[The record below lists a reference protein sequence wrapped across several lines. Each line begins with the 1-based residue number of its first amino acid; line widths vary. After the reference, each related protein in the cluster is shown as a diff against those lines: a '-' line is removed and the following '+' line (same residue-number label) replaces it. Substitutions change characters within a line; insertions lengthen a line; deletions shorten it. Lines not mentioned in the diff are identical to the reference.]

1 MIAQDLLGKPLAEKI
16 NNQTH
21 LAAEELRQK
30 GVVPRLAILDA
41 TGDPASAAYA
51 RTKMRLASSMGVEAQ
66 LVQAD
71 NFLDTLQRVAAD
83 PTIHAIFIERPLPDY
98 LGNKWM
104 QYLPFSKDVE
114 GELPLNLGR
123 LVSRQSEEDFFYVPT
138 TALACLEILK
148 FYSIPISSQDIVI
161 IGRSLTVGKPLSWL
175 LLAEDA
181 TVTIC
186 HTKTKD
192 LASHTKRAKIIISA
206 AGQRHLIDSSMI
218 SEGAI
223 LVDVGLTYTSDGS
236 VYGDVN
242 YEDVRHKAQA
252 LTPARG
258 GLGPVTTALLLRNV
272 IRAAQYAT
280 KAPNILPLSF
290 CL

>member
-1 MIAQDLLGKPLAEKI
+1 M
-16 NNQTH
+16 
-21 LAAEELRQK
+21 
-30 GVVPRLAILDA
+30 
-41 TGDPASAAYA
+41 
-51 RTKMRLASSMGVEAQ
+51 
-66 LVQAD
+66 
-71 NFLDTLQRVAAD
+71 
-83 PTIHAIFIERPLPDY
+83 
-98 LGNKWM
+98 
-104 QYLPFSKDVE
+104 
-114 GELPLNLGR
+114 
-123 LVSRQSEEDFFYVPT
+123 
-138 TALACLEILK
+138 
-148 FYSIPISSQDIVI
+148 
-161 IGRSLTVGKPLSWL
+161 

-206 AGQRHLIDSSMI
+206 AGQRNLIDSSMI

-258 GLGPVTTALLLRNV
+258 AG
-272 IRAAQYAT
+272 
-280 KAPNILPLSF
+280 ILF
-290 CL
+290 IGK